1 MDTRMAQYAK
11 CRCTH
16 IMRQPKQICSGL
28 DKHLRGAKAWT
39 MDDRTLQSHD
49 AAISSSCR
57 SRKRILKTRQ
67 QDDRI
72 GTRLGLEACCL
83 ESTLKFLSRS
93 IWKIRRPTVK
103 FFLRQRAW
111 EAVPP
116 LHAYNQSD
124 TNKSRESTKIGTE
137 RLRKVLQAAGIA
149 SIRGADALI
158 SQSRVSVISRREN
171 CERLLGHE
179 EVQPFTRVDINKD
192 IVSVR
197 TQTQSQA
204 QSQTR

>member
-1 MDTRMAQYAK
+1 MIEDQSRDSRLYCTRVLPYSSSVHKDRHDTARESRVKVRERREPTAKMDTRMAQYAK

-93 IWKIRRPTVK
+93 I
-103 FFLRQRAW
+103 
-111 EAVPP
+111 
-116 LHAYNQSD
+116 
-124 TNKSRESTKIGTE
+124 
-137 RLRKVLQAAGIA
+137 
-149 SIRGADALI
+149 
-158 SQSRVSVISRREN
+158 
-171 CERLLGHE
+171 
-179 EVQPFTRVDINKD
+179 
-192 IVSVR
+192 
-197 TQTQSQA
+197 
-204 QSQTR
+204 